1 MLLKIYFL
9 NCELTTIVL
18 VRCVVCCGTT
28 LDKPCWPF
36 DMSCQ
41 EDYFNLHFLLLFDT
55 FSMYFLCQYS
65 SGDLTC
71 SFHALHECCYSLS
84 FLRILSWTKSVRPF
98 IFPIFLK
105 VMFLWV
111 GVYRLWMSEYC
122 WMRGAPPADQWPR
135 SLKQQICPEL

>member
-55 FSMYFLCQYS
+55 FSIYFLCQYP

-84 FLRILSWTKSVRPF
+84 FLRILSWTKSVRPLPHWWIGILVF
-98 IFPIFLK
+98 KKAHIIPRIHYKWSTKNTFRKYLH
-105 VMFLWV
+105 
-111 GVYRLWMSEYC
+111 RLLIVSWFGCTLM
-122 WMRGAPPADQWPR
+122 
-135 SLKQQICPEL
+135 